1 MSCLLSFILFMT
13 QAAGATKK
21 VQSVSFLDHPVSQAI
36 LALGGIGLVVYIGA
50 TRGPRIRLPHQTLD
64 SEAQDG
70 DKQDAPNTP

>member
-1 MSCLLSFILFMT
+1 MSFLLSFTLFMA
-13 QAAGATKK
+13 QAAEATKK

-36 LALGGIGLVVYIGA
+36 LALGGIGVIAYIGA
-50 TRGPRIRLPHQTLD
+50 TRGSRIRLPHQTLG